1 MQSSNLKTKNHASY
15 KNSLAVYIQTK
26 RIKDGIN
33 RAKGQLKGILR
44 MLESDNFDPEQV
56 LTQLSAVSS
65 AVSKLK
71 IRFVQE
77 YTKAKVLSSL
87 EELSKML

>member
-1 MQSSNLKTKNHASY
+1 MPRSKNKNNSSHKN
-15 KNSLAVYIQTK
+15 NLAVHIQTK

-33 RAKGQLKGILR
+33 RAKGQLEGILR
-44 MLESDNFDPEQV
+44 MLESENFDPEQV

>member
-1 MQSSNLKTKNHASY
+1 
-15 KNSLAVYIQTK
+15 
-26 RIKDGIN
+26 
-33 RAKGQLKGILR
+33 
-44 MLESDNFDPEQV
+44 MLESENFDPEQV